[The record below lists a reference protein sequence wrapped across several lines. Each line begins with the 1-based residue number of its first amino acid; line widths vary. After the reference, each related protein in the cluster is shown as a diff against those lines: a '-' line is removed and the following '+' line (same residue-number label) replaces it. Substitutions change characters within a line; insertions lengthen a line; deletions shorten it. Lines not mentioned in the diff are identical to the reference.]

1 METAVTGTRIG
12 GGALL
17 NARAI
22 LHFAIV
28 RAARDRKREAKR
40 LASLVVELVVRRAT
54 IRRNRAIHLPASRR
68 RVASFAR
75 AEAASQPFPMS
86 SRRAGYRKFRLLTDQ
101 RFLGKRK
108 LEKNGRVE

>member
-12 GGALL
+12 GSALL

-40 LASLVVELVVRRAT
+40 LASLVVELVLRRAT
-54 IRRNRAIHLPASRR
+54 NRLNRAIHPPAFRR

-75 AEAASQPFPMS
+75 ADSASRPFPMS
-86 SRRAGYRKFRLLTDQ
+86 SRRTGY
-101 RFLGKRK
+101 
-108 LEKNGRVE
+108 ENSAC